1 MPLLLLAAAER
12 EDPAAGLK
20 PRPPQQLVPRQLVFH
35 LGFGQ
40 GHGAPVSFHSLSALP
55 QDLSVARLIVGA
67 QRSSLRGVAKEIE
80 EQRRVVL
87 RDAFPRALAVHGV
100 VASDGSRRVE
110 VGGGIVH
117 LVDRVAWLSEH
128 TSVLSV

>member
-1 MPLLLLAAAER
+1 ME
-12 EDPAAGLK
+12 
-20 PRPPQQLVPRQLVFH
+20 
-35 LGFGQ
+35 
-40 GHGAPVSFHSLSALP
+40 
-55 QDLSVARLIVGA
+55 
-67 QRSSLRGVAKEIE
+67 EIK

-100 VASDGSRRVE
+100 VATAGSRRVE

-128 TSVLSV
+128 TRVPSV